1 MNVRPPEAT
10 KVFDQYPLERL
21 FGRILSPLEDFLR
34 RATAGG
40 FVLIGTT
47 VLTLIAANS
56 PLGESLAQFWEQPMS
71 IGMGAWTL
79 KQTLHHWINDG
90 LMALFFLLVGLELKR
105 EVLVGE
111 LASLRDAALP
121 IIAAI
126 GGMVVP
132 AAIYLALNPESPA
145 ARGWGI
151 PMATDI
157 AFAIGILVLLA
168 WRVPRGLVVFLMAL
182 AIADDL
188 GAVLV
193 IAIFYTGKL
202 DTGALVS
209 AAATWGVLL
218 LLNQGGIRQQLP
230 YWVFG
235 VILWYFMLRS
245 GIHATIAGILLAFA
259 IPARP
264 ARTPERFD
272 ARVSQLLAAFRAHAE
287 DPSTPSEPL
296 TSHDMATIAA
306 NLERDSKAVQSPLH
320 RTEHGLSP
328 WVTFVVL
335 PLFAFANAGIDF
347 RNVDLVSNLGHPV
360 TLGIALGLLLGKFA
374 GISGFSWLAI
384 RLGVGRMPPEVEW
397 RHLLGAAWLGGI
409 GFTMSLF
416 ISQLAFD
423 NPNHLELAKIG
434 ILFASLASAL
444 IGLAWLAFG
453 ASHRR
458 PPLRNSKA
466 GDDTI

>member
-1 MNVRPPEAT
+1 MNVRPREAA

-21 FGRILSPLEDFLR
+21 FGRILSPLEDFSR
-34 RATAGG
+34 RTTAGG
-40 FVLIGTT
+40 LVLIGTT
-47 VLTLIAANS
+47 VLTLIAANF

-71 IGMGAWTL
+71 IGVGTWTL
-79 KQTLHHWINDG
+79 EQTLHHWINDG
-90 LMALFFLLVGLELKR
+90 LMALFFLVVGLELKR

-111 LASLRDAALP
+111 LASFQDAALP
-121 IIAAI
+121 IVAAI

-132 AAIYLALNPESPA
+132 AATYLALNPESPA
-145 ARGWGI
+145 ANGWGI

-188 GAVLV
+188 GAVL
-193 IAIFYTGKL
+193 AIYTDYL
-202 DTGALVS
+202 DVGALVS
-209 AAATWGVLL
+209 AAATLGFLV

-230 YWVFG
+230 YWVLG

-245 GIHATIAGILLAFA
+245 GVHATIAGILLAFT

-264 ARTPERFD
+264 ARTPEQFD

-287 DPSTPSEPL
+287 DPSTPSDPL

-347 RNVDLVSNLGHPV
+347 RDADLESDLSHPI

-384 RLGVGRMPPEVEW
+384 RLGVGRLPPEVEW

-453 ASHRR
+453 ASPRR
-458 PPLRNSKA
+458 PPLRNLKG